1 MKDRR
6 QFIKTIAVG
15 TSGLAL
21 GGTAAAQTIGQV
33 PGIVTYV
40 LDEPQIVTG
49 GAVSGS
55 ALITTFNVTSG
66 AASSGT
72 LSIGI
77 PAAGPIS

>member
-33 PGIVTYV
+33 PGLVTYL
-40 LDEPQIVTG
+40 LDEPQIVTNA
-49 GAVSGS
+49 AVSAS
-55 ALITTFNVTSG
+55 VLVTTFNVTSG
-66 AASSGT
+66 AASTGT

-77 PAAGPIS
+77 PTAGPIS